1 MLAYL
6 DDRSDVWNAY
16 SDVWGSSHSSGK
28 VRHVKAGSLLDP
40 MHQKHRISAA
50 ARARHAAAASFSD
63 ANGPTRAL

>member
-1 MLAYL
+1 MPIRA
-6 DDRSDVWNAY
+6 SGAH
-16 SDVWGSSHSSGK
+16 SHSSGK
-28 VRHVKAGSLLDP
+28 VRHVKACSSPDP